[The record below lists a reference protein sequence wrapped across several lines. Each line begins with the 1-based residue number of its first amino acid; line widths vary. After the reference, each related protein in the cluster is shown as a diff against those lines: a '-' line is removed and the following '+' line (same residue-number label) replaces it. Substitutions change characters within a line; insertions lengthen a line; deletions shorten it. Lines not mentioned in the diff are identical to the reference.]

1 MTIEMDHWD
10 GIGLT
15 SSEVLLADWSAQWPA
30 LFDEEASRIR
40 EACGE
45 SPVLIE
51 HIGSTS
57 VPGACSR
64 PMIDIMIGIEHLRD
78 SGCLIEPLKQIGY
91 RCHGENGVP
100 GRRHFTRSID
110 RRCLVNLQLFQL
122 DSEHWSR
129 SMTLRDRLRSD
140 QELLGRYMELKK
152 ELQARFPDNPDEYQV
167 GKAAFEEAIHAD
179 R

>member
-15 SSEVLLADWSAQWPA
+15 SSEVLLADWSAQWPT
-30 LFDEEASRIR
+30 LFEEEASRIR

-45 SPVLIE
+45 SRVLIE

-78 SGCLIEPLKQIGY
+78 SGCLIEPLKEIGY

-129 SMTLRDRLRSD
+129 SITLRDRLRSD
-140 QELLGRYMELKK
+140 QELLGRFMELKK
-152 ELQARFPDNPDEYQV
+152 ELQSRFPDNPGEYQI

-179 R
+179 S